1 MCFSIPSHE
10 VDDIVNAGNQ
20 NGIDQGNGGPSPNFN
35 ENRIAHEMVQHHT
48 EPRRDQGQTNGVLDM
63 AVMNSN
69 KVDWMG
75 SRMETISPLPR
86 MSEEGPLSPHWAP
99 NCLPG
104 MTTES
109 GLPSFSFQPHRSE
122 ATGSLERLLSIIDM
136 ALEIVNT
143 N

>member
-10 VDDIVNAGNQ
+10 YDGIVNAGNQ
-20 NGIDQGNGGPSPNFN
+20 NGIDQGNDGPSPNSN

-48 EPRRDQGQTNGVLDM
+48 EPRRDQGQTNGVLDL

-69 KVDWMG
+69 SVDWMG

-86 MSEEGPLSPHWAP
+86 LSEEGLLSPHWAP
-99 NCLPG
+99 SCLPG
-104 MTTES
+104 MI
-109 GLPSFSFQPHRSE
+109 PPFSFHLHRSE
-122 ATGSLERLLSIIDM
+122 ATSNLERLLSIIDM
-136 ALEIVNT
+136 ALEIVNA